1 MNTNKNPGITRRE
14 FFRSGVLL
22 GSAVAV
28 SGIYQTGAAAHEI
41 RHPVA
46 HFKVSCAAYSYRKYL
61 KSGEMNLF
69 DFINRCVDMDI
80 DAVELTSYYFPE
92 KITNAYLN
100 ELKRKTFLHG
110 LDISGTAIANNFC
123 VPPGEKR
130 DKEIE
135 HVKKWIDYA
144 AGFSAPCIR
153 IFAGNPEKGVSQSQ
167 AIQWSADAIKTCLD
181 YAGKRGVFLALENHG
196 GIVARAA
203 VLKTICD
210 KVGFHPWFGVNLD
223 TGNFRTDPYGD
234 MQLIAPYAITV
245 QVKDWVTAPD
255 GKTRQEANLKKV
267 LDILRAAN
275 YRGYLALEYE
285 GKEDPKTGV
294 PKWIARL
301 KEEAYK

>member
-1 MNTNKNPGITRRE
+1 MKTNRNPGITRRE

-22 GSAVAV
+22 SSAVAV
-28 SGIYQTGAAAHEI
+28 SGIRSADAAGNEI
-41 RHPVA
+41 RHPAA

-61 KSGEMNLF
+61 KRGEMNLF
-69 DFINRCVDMDI
+69 DFIDRCVDMDI

-92 KITNAYLN
+92 KITTAYLN
-100 ELKRKTFLHG
+100 ELKRRTFLRG

-130 DKEIE
+130 DKDIE

-144 AGFSAPCIR
+144 VGFSAPCIR
-153 IFAGNPEKGVSQSQ
+153 IFAGNPEKGVSQKQ
-167 AIQWSADAIKTCLD
+167 AIQWTVDAINTCLD

-203 VLKTICD
+203 AVKTICD
-210 KVGFHPWFGVNLD
+210 KVGPHPWFGVNLD

-234 MQLIAPYAITV
+234 MKLIAPYAITV
-245 QVKDWVTAPD
+245 QVKDWVTAPN
-255 GKTRQEANLKKV
+255 GKTRQQADLKKV
-267 LDILRAAN
+267 LDILRGAK